1 MSISLR
7 RRVYLAS
14 RSPRRRELLKQ
25 IGVEFELL
33 MLRESTDRARDVDE
47 TPLPREAPDEYA
59 VRVAQ
64 AKAAVGMRYLM
75 QRRLPRMYPV
85 FPLVAADT
93 AVALEGEI
101 LGKPDSIPHATDM
114 LRRLSGRTHQVY
126 TAVSVAFEDQVETAL
141 SRSDVTFGALDD
153 AEIAAYV
160 ASTEPM
166 DKAGAY
172 AIQGLAAVFVESV
185 SGSYSGV
192 VGLPL
197 FETAGLLKH
206 FGCGVL

>member
-1 MSISLR
+1 MSASLR

-25 IGVEFELL
+25 IGIEFELL
-33 MLRESTDRARDVDE
+33 MLREGTDRGRDVDE
-47 TPLPREAPDEYA
+47 SPLPDEPPDAYA
-59 VRVAQ
+59 VRIAE

-93 AVALEGEI
+93 AVTLGEEI
-101 LGKPDSIPHATDM
+101 LGKPESAHHAADM
-114 LRRLSGRTHQVY
+114 LRRLSGRTHQVF
-126 TAVSVAFEDQVETAL
+126 TAVSVAFEDRVETAL
-141 SRSDVTFGALDD
+141 SASAVTFRDLDD

-172 AIQGLAAVFVESV
+172 AIQGLAAVFIESLH
-185 SGSYSGV
+185 GSYSGV
-192 VGLPL
+192 MGLPL
-197 FETAGLLKH
+197 FETARLLKH
-206 FGCGVL
+206 FGCGIL

>member
-1 MSISLR
+1 MSASLR

-25 IGVEFELL
+25 IGIEFELL
-33 MLRESTDRARDVDE
+33 MLREGADRGRDVDE
-47 TPLPREAPDEYA
+47 SPLPDEAPDAYA
-59 VRVAQ
+59 VRIAE

-93 AVALEGEI
+93 AVTLGDEI
-101 LGKPDSIPHATDM
+101 LGKPESAHHAADM
-114 LRRLSGRTHQVY
+114 LRRLSGRTHQVF
-126 TAVSVAFEDQVETAL
+126 TAVSVAFEDRVETAL
-141 SRSDVTFGALDD
+141 SASAVTFRDLDE

-172 AIQGLAAVFVESV
+172 AIQGLAAVFIESLH
-185 SGSYSGV
+185 GSYSGV
-192 VGLPL
+192 MGLPL
-197 FETAGLLKH
+197 FETSRLLKH
-206 FGCGVL
+206 FGCGIL

>member
-1 MSISLR
+1 MSASLR

-25 IGVEFELL
+25 IGIEFELL
-33 MLRESTDRARDVDE
+33 MLREGTDRGRDVDE
-47 TPLPREAPDEYA
+47 SPLPDEPPDAYA
-59 VRVAQ
+59 VRIAE

-93 AVALEGEI
+93 AVTLGDEI
-101 LGKPDSIPHATDM
+101 LGKPESAHHAADM
-114 LRRLSGRTHQVY
+114 LRRLSGRTHQVF
-126 TAVSVAFEDQVETAL
+126 TAVSVAFEDRVETAL
-141 SRSDVTFGALDD
+141 SASAVTFRDLDD

-172 AIQGLAAVFVESV
+172 AIQGLAAVFIESLH
-185 SGSYSGV
+185 GSYSGV
-192 VGLPL
+192 MGLPL
-197 FETAGLLKH
+197 FETARLLKH
-206 FGCGVL
+206 FGCGIL